1 MSRELRPSFFLAAV
15 LTFVVILTWFPLRA
29 QVNSGVIQG
38 QIADPQDASIPN
50 VAVTVVH
57 IATNVKTT
65 VVSNDTGFYLFPR
78 LLPEAYRL
86 EVEAAGFRRFVRE
99 NIELSVDSI
108 VRVDAKLE
116 VGQISD
122 LVTVNDAPPIL
133 KTD

>member
-1 MSRELRPSFFLAAV
+1 
-15 LTFVVILTWFPLRA
+15 
-29 QVNSGVIQG
+29 
-38 QIADPQDASIPN
+38 
-50 VAVTVVH
+50 VVH